1 MYVYAQTHL
10 CTDFLHF
17 KTCMIIAVKIFFKLL
32 LHTATCCGCSTHLDL
47 ALYLLWICPLHTYAL
62 LTQAL
67 VMGMHVLPGPAE
79 RTHHEEDL
87 RESCMHS
94 ERPMHTGETSE
105 SSGIPISNMISTMY
119 APPKTPHVTCKYV
132 KSN

>member
-1 MYVYAQTHL
+1 MYDHSSQNIL
-10 CTDFLHF
+10 Q
-17 KTCMIIAVKIFFKLL
+17 IAFAYSYMLWMQHPSEPSSF
-32 LHTATCCGCSTHLDL
+32 
-47 ALYLLWICPLHTYAL
+47 YLLWICPLHTYAL

-119 APPKTPHVTCKYV
+119 APPKTSHVTCKYV